1 MSKHVDCKLRRED
14 RREGQVQVLFSDTRS
29 IAHRFPRDQ
38 IVRISSWPIAIQTK
52 NACKR
57 ALARAISMFPL
68 LFMTYGSVAV
78 ILLLRAPVLSA
89 IADRQA
95 SFVTIGKKAG
105 TLRRG

>member
-1 MSKHVDCKLRRED
+1 
-14 RREGQVQVLFSDTRS
+14 
-29 IAHRFPRDQ
+29 
-38 IVRISSWPIAIQTK
+38 
-52 NACKR
+52 
-57 ALARAISMFPL
+57 MFPL
-68 LFMTYGSVAV
+68 LFMTYGSVGV